1 MSELVLYTTPMT
13 TRKLKYST
21 PHSRLPLSHALPGH
35 SPSGEKPPT
44 KRLAMGRTARVFTLA
59 YASTVALCSGCAQWN
74 GEEALLSAAA
84 ASPSNGVAAAK
95 IPGLPEAR
103 LPEGAAIVEV
113 AFINPPANMTLDETL
128 LSAELRSLLA
138 ANGLRA
144 GRLIAAD
151 PQQVLQGQEGEG
163 AIRFL
168 SETNV
173 ASDFERR
180 RRKLSCRDH
189 QPFSLLV
196 RRPGVGEVSTL
207 VHTRE
212 GVIGHSLI
220 SPQFGFILQTR
231 QMDDGRISVRLT
243 PEIQHGEIKQNFVAS
258 DSLAFRMDFNRE
270 KWTLDELIIES
281 PLAEG
286 QALVVLPSSDSF
298 GLGKQM
304 FVGMRADQTVEQ
316 IALVLFLQKRPV
328 SGLGQQGA
336 GS

>member
-1 MSELVLYTTPMT
+1 VVKAKPE
-13 TRKLKYST
+13 
-21 PHSRLPLSHALPGH
+21 H
-35 SPSGEKPPT
+35 SPSGEEKNTERAAPSQHAWVCA
-44 KRLAMGRTARVFTLA
+44 LGQVLTLL
-59 YASTVALCSGCAQWN
+59 LCLGCAQWN
-74 GEEALLSAAA
+74 GEEPFLSATTAT
-84 ASPSNGVAAAK
+84 PSTGIAAAK

-113 AFINPPANMTLDETL
+113 AFINPPTNLTLDETL
-128 LSAELRSLLA
+128 LGPELRNLLA

-151 PQQVLQGQEGEG
+151 PQQVLQSQEGEG

-168 SETNV
+168 TETNV
-173 ASDFERR
+173 VSDFERR

-196 RRPGVGEVSTL
+196 RRPVAGEVSTL
-207 VHTRE
+207 VHTRD

-258 DSLAFRMDFNRE
+258 DSLAFRMDFNRD
-270 KWTLDELIIES
+270 KWTLNELIIES

-316 IALVLFLQKRPV
+316 IALVLLLQKRPV
-328 SGLGQQGA
+328 TGLGEQGA
-336 GS
+336 GP